1 MLHKKYNYKRPLTTG
16 VIFLAIFFKSNSIT
30 QINRN
35 ENSVGQRDIAF
46 IPKKKLVMAEPY
58 VNSINKKSY
67 LLSIYYRFISQFPQ

>member
-1 MLHKKYNYKRPLTTG
+1 MLHKKYNYKRPLTIG

-46 IPKKKLVMAEPY
+46 IPKPVMAEPY
-58 VNSINKKSY
+58 ANSINKKSF